1 MKLDTVQIPGSS
13 MEGIAYSR
21 KMVIHEYPW
30 LDVNAVSE
38 MGLGVTQVKVS
49 CKTTT
54 VAEREALE
62 AKCRQTGTKLLYY
75 PSVAGSEDLDDRY
88 YIVYTSPIRWTPTRS
103 MTVYQGEFDCFAADP
118 LPYDSATGAHLY
130 A

>member
-1 MKLDTVQIPGSS
+1 MKLDAVTIPSSGLGSVR
-13 MEGIAYSR
+13 YSR

-38 MGLGVTQVKVS
+38 MGLGITEITVTCLCEGS
-49 CKTTT
+49 T
-54 VAEREALE
+54 ERRAVE
-62 AKCRQTGTKLLYY
+62 AKCRQTGTKNLYM
-75 PSVAGSEDLDDRY
+75 PDEDGVVDALY
-88 YIVYTSPIRWTPTRS
+88 YIVYTSPIRWTPLS
-103 MTVYQGEFDCFAADP
+103 ATVYQGEFDCFAADP